1 VIDVAKKVMRV
12 GIMPYREMK
21 ARTIAIARGEYKP
34 RPDEPKVWFSS
45 LKSLASVLSEDN
57 QALLQVI
64 REHDPQSIAE
74 LERITGRAASN
85 LTRTL
90 HTLEHYGLVELRPGG
105 PAQKAGG
112 RAPLKPVVLAD
123 GVDLQLSF

>member
-1 VIDVAKKVMRV
+1 MAKKVMKV

-21 ARTIAIARGEYKP
+21 ARTIAIARGRYKP

-45 LKSLASVLSEDN
+45 LRSLASVLSEEN
-57 QALLQVI
+57 QALLQAI
-64 REHDPQSIAE
+64 REHNPESIAD

-90 HTLEHYGLVELRPGG
+90 HTLERYGLVELKPTM
-105 PAQKAGG
+105 PARKAGG

-123 GVDLQLSF
+123 GLDFQLSF

>member
-1 VIDVAKKVMRV
+1 MAKRVLKV

-21 ARTIAIARGEYKP
+21 ARTLAIARRQYKP

-45 LKSLASVLSEDN
+45 LKSLAGVLSEQN
-57 QALLQVI
+57 QALLQAI
-64 REHDPQSIAE
+64 REHNPESIAE

-90 HTLEHYGLVELRPGG
+90 HTLEHYGLVELKPAAAAPG
-105 PAQKAGG
+105 AGG

-123 GVDLQLSF
+123 GVDLELSF